1 MLIEPVEFFF
11 SSKWKGEES
20 REGDTGGGRGNTDNS
35 FFDQNRS
42 FLITTC
48 KDF

>member
-20 REGDTGGGRGNTDNS
+20 REQIQVGEGETQTTA
-35 FFDQNRS
+35 
-42 FLITTC
+42 FLTKIAA
-48 KDF
+48 F